1 MRKQT
6 KKPVS
11 LGEVLK
17 IYFRDNGLKGKLEE
31 QKILDIWEAVVGD
44 AVATRTQ
51 PIRVKNRVLYVTVS
65 NSVWMQQLHF
75 MKELII
81 KKLNE
86 RTGSDFLQD
95 LRFFF
100 GEIEHLK
107 QADEKKRENNGG
119 DIVTVSEPD
128 RERIEKEVSQVKDP
142 EIRKI
147 LMKVYL
153 KGLAAEGTRKNKRT
167 K

>member
-1 MRKQT
+1 M
-6 KKPVS
+6 
-11 LGEVLK
+11 GEVLK
-17 IYFRDNGLKGKLEE
+17 NYFRDNGLKGKLEE
-31 QKILDIWEAVVGD
+31 QKILDIWEEVVGD

-107 QADEKKRENNGG
+107 QADEKKGENTSG

-142 EIRKI
+142 EIKKI

-153 KGLAAEGTRKNKRT
+153 KGLAAEGSRKKKRT
-167 K
+167 